1 MKVDVE
7 AFLERLLA
15 IQSIPAPTFQEEERA
30 RYLETSFKD
39 AGLIDVERDEIS
51 NVFGRIQGGEK
62 GTLVVSAH
70 LDTVFSRDI
79 SLQVQQREH
88 RLIGPGIGDN
98 ALGLAALVELT
109 SAFPHGSL
117 PGDLW
122 LVANVGEEGLGNLK
136 GMKRVV
142 ERFGDSVLGYLI
154 LEGMA
159 LGHIYHRAL
168 PVRRYRIEATGA
180 GGHAWIHRD
189 RPSAIHALLRLG
201 ERILNIA
208 LPESPRTTLNIGRIE
223 GGTTVNSIA
232 QAAHMELDLRSEDE
246 RTLSEI
252 EEKILE
258 RLREPIDPGLN
269 VVPELIGKRPGG
281 EIPADHPLV
290 VAAQESL
297 LAAGI
302 QSIQLEMGSTDASL
316 PLSLGYPAVCVGISH
331 GGEAHSV
338 EEYIELEL
346 IPRGFEAL
354 TSLIQ
359 KAFRALPAQAG

>member
-1 MKVDVE
+1 MDVE

-30 RYLETSFKD
+30 KYLESSFKA

-51 NVFGRIQGGEK
+51 NVFGRIKGGDL

-70 LDTVFSRDI
+70 LDTVFSQDT
-79 SLQVQQREH
+79 LLEVKQREN
-88 RLIGPGIGDN
+88 RLIGPGVGDN
-98 ALGLAALVELT
+98 ALGLAALVELA

-122 LVANVGEEGLGNLK
+122 LVANVCEEGLGNLK
-136 GMKRVV
+136 GMRGIVD
-142 ERFGDSVLGYLI
+142 RFGDSVLGYLI

-168 PVRRYRIEATGA
+168 PVRRYRIEASAA

-189 RPSAIHALLRLG
+189 RPSAIHTLLRLG
-201 ERILNIA
+201 ERILSIT

-232 QAAHMELDLRSEDE
+232 QAAHMEMDLRSEDE
-246 RTLSEI
+246 NTLSKM
-252 EEKILE
+252 EEMILDL
-258 RLREPIDPGLN
+258 LRSPMDSGLTVN
-269 VVPELIGKRPGG
+269 YELIGERPGG

-290 VAAQESL
+290 VAAKESL
-297 LAAGI
+297 LAVGI
-302 QSIQLEMGSTDASL
+302 QSIQLETGSTDASL
-316 PLSLGYPAVCVGISH
+316 PLSLGFPAVCVGVSH
-331 GGEAHSV
+331 GGEAHSL
-338 EEYIELEL
+338 EEYIEIEL
-346 IPRGFEAL
+346 IPRGFVAL

-359 KAFRALPAQAG
+359 KAFHVLPERAG